1 MTRSEANQRPKRK
14 HNGKRPLKY
23 RKTRPPEL
31 DKFSYEL
38 ALQTITRRL
47 TLGMA
52 KPGAMQLHHDAL
64 KEVVEEM
71 RPTNTWIS
79 VEMIRNQLRNKRI
92 KKRELL
98 RINTEDV
105 VVLPLSAASQTKQSY
120 FYAFDI
126 ESRLRI

>member
-23 RKTRPPEL
+23 GKTRPPEL

-47 TLGMA
+47 ELRMA
-52 KPGAMQLHHDAL
+52 NRGATQLHHGAL

-71 RPTNTWIS
+71 RPQYT
-79 VEMIRNQLRNKRI
+79 
-92 KKRELL
+92 
-98 RINTEDV
+98 
-105 VVLPLSAASQTKQSY
+105 
-120 FYAFDI
+120 
-126 ESRLRI
+126 